1 LTSDVHLVARALSPS
16 LAGVFVSMPREWW
29 VVWWAALGLFVGSF
43 LNVAIHRLPLEDE
56 SVSKP
61 RRSRCPS
68 CRTTLTWKENIPL
81 VSWLAQRGRCRTCGW
96 RIPWRYPF
104 VEASNAALWGWI
116 AWRSLPDHVGMAV
129 FESVVLSGLLVATFV
144 DFDCFEIPDE
154 ISIGGMILAPIAVL
168 LVPEFHRHTWIAQQF
183 SASAGE
189 VDRVGALAACAAGM
203 LAGGGI
209 LWIVGKVGSRVYGRD
224 AMGFGDV
231 KLLAAGGGFIGPG
244 GVLAALMIASLV
256 ASIAGIANMARFFAL
271 VRRRARERGGR
282 KTFSHCARVARIAG
296 RYVPFGPYL
305 ALGIGIVL
313 LYWADLAAL
322 LANLASR

>member
-1 LTSDVHLVARALSPS
+1 L
-16 LAGVFVSMPREWW
+16 
-29 VVWWAALGLFVGSF
+29 WA
-43 LNVAIHRLPLEDE
+43 
-56 SVSKP
+56 
-61 RRSRCPS
+61 
-68 CRTTLTWKENIPL
+68 
-81 VSWLAQRGRCRTCGW
+81 
-96 RIPWRYPF
+96 
-104 VEASNAALWGWI
+104 WI
-116 AWRSLPDHVGMAV
+116 AWRGVPNHLGAAF
-129 FESVVLSGLLVATFV
+129 FESIVISGLLVATFV

-154 ISIGGMILAPIAVL
+154 VSIGGMVLAPIAVL
-168 LVPEFHRHTWIAQQF
+168 LVPEFHRSTFVARVL
-183 SASAGE
+183 SSGAD
-189 VDRVGALAACAAGM
+189 VDRVGALAGCFAGM

-209 LWIVGKVGSRVYGRD
+209 LWIVGKIGSRVYGRD

-256 ASIAGIANMARFFAL
+256 ASVAGVANMARFFGL
-271 VRRRARERGGR
+271 VRTRARERGSR
-282 KTFSHCARVARIAG
+282 KSFSHCVRVARIAG